1 MLPQKFSAAT
11 TAILVPDPVL
21 EPAEPGGVVAQPP
34 IRTTAAVTSTNP
46 VTCRRRLAKR

>member
-21 EPAEPGGVVAQPP
+21 EPADEPVVAAGAVEQP
-34 IRTTAAVTSTNP
+34 ATSTRA
-46 VTCRRRLAKR
+46 VAASAEQAR